1 MKTRAIKLLERLLNS
16 TLPIS
21 TKQLSEEYKVSER
34 TIKNDIDEI
43 NDSFLLEYEF
53 PLIENIRTKGVILKT
68 DKSDKAT
75 ILDKLNA
82 ESKENFFTRDER
94 LKELFLSIIFSKDK
108 VFLNKK
114 REEYKVSKSTIDDD
128 IKVLRQLL
136 DEVNL
141 KIVSHPKKGLRIVGD
156 ELTIRSYAYRL
167 CLAYV
172 EKYPSSIQTNTD
184 FIMSNYFLA
193 DDLNRIDGL
202 FSKRIFEND
211 ENIYR
216 ASMLTYTTIWIMRI
230 QQGNFLKNSSDTT
243 HSSSSVEVMNFIDDI
258 IDSYQLDVS
267 LEESSYISSVLESIK
282 QKDSIVTPNW
292 GQIQLFILQMINYVS
307 LQVGIPFGKKEKY
320 LQENLYFH
328 ISNMLV
334 RIKNGVQLINP
345 LKVKIKETYGPIY
358 EAVAIFC
365 KNLET
370 LLDSQISE
378 DEIAFITIHFS
389 TVLSE
394 LRQQED
400 YYFRAVVVCN
410 QGVATSKLL
419 SENLKE
425 YFDVEV
431 LATLSS
437 REIEFIDKLDID
449 LVFSTVDI
457 DYYNKPLMILDP
469 IIQNKTKIEITDFL
483 NKNIHLR
490 KRISKSQ
497 DSTRL
502 FQEILKEVEKSKK
515 IDSDFYD
522 NLKDIFLENGYQVN
536 LREVQP
542 VIRDILKDENIII
555 TEEKF
560 SWEKSIEKVASLL
573 LEKNIITSN
582 YIKAMINSVKEFG
595 PYIVIGPHLALA
607 HARPEDGCNEL
618 GLSLAIFKDSVEFGE
633 EENQQVKVIFCLSA
647 IDSFSHLGIMKDLVN
662 LIRSTD
668 KVEKLSYANSVEE
681 VKEILFSD
689 IKEEN

>member
-1 MKTRAIKLLERLLNS
+1 MKTREIKLLERLLNS

-21 TKQLSEEYKVSER
+21 TSQLSKEYKVSER

-43 NDSFLLEYEF
+43 NDYFLLVNEF
-53 PLIENIRTKGVILKT
+53 PLIENIRSKGVVLYTDKT
-68 DKSDKAT
+68 DKLI
-75 ILDKLNA
+75 ILDKLKT
-82 ESKENFFTRDER
+82 EFKENFFTRDER

-108 VFLNKK
+108 IFLNKK
-114 REEYKVSKSTIDDD
+114 REEFQVSKSTIDDD

-141 KIVSHPKKGLRIVGD
+141 KIVSHPRNGLKIVGD
-156 ELTIRSYAYRL
+156 ESTIRSYTYKL
-167 CLAYV
+167 CLPYI
-172 EKYPSSIQTNTD
+172 EKFPSSIQNNSD

-193 DDLNRIDGL
+193 DDINKIDEL
-202 FSKRIFEND
+202 LSKRIFKND

-216 ASMLTYTTIWIMRI
+216 ASMLTYTIIWILRI
-230 QQGNFLKNSSDTT
+230 HQR
-243 HSSSSVEVMNFIDDI
+243 NFITKTEVANADSSLEVKSFINDI
-258 IDSYQLDVS
+258 IDNYQLAVCT
-267 LEESSYISSVLESIK
+267 EERTYISSILESI
-282 QKDSIVTPNW
+282 QHKDSRVAPDW
-292 GQIQLFILQMINYVS
+292 GQIQLFILQLINYVS
-307 LQVGIPFGKKEKY
+307 SEVEIPFGKKEQY

-328 ISNMLV
+328 ISNMII
-334 RIKNGVQLINP
+334 RIKNGVQFINP
-345 LKVKIKETYGPIY
+345 LKDQIQETYGQIY
-358 EAVAIFC
+358 DAVTIFC
-365 KNLET
+365 KNLEVM
-370 LLDSQISE
+370 LDSHISE

-394 LRQQED
+394 LRQQEN

-457 DYYNKPLMILDP
+457 EYYNKPLMILDP
-469 IIQNKTKIEITDFL
+469 IIQNKNKIEITNFL

-490 KRISKSQ
+490 KRVSKNK

-502 FQEILKEVEKSKK
+502 FQEVLKEVEKSKK
-515 IDSDFYD
+515 IDTDFYD
-522 NLKDIFLENGYQVN
+522 NLKDIFLGNGYQVN

-560 SWEKSIEKVASLL
+560 SWQEAIDKVASPLI
-573 LEKNIITSN
+573 EKNIITRD
-582 YIKAMINSVKEFG
+582 YVRAMINSVEDYG

-618 GLSLAIFKDSVEFGE
+618 GLSLAIFKNPVEFGE
-633 EENQQVKVIFCLSA
+633 EENQKVKVIFCLSA

-681 VKEILFSD
+681 VQKILFSD
-689 IKEEN
+689 VKEEK

>member
-16 TLPIS
+16 SLPIS
-21 TKQLSEEYKVSER
+21 TKQISKEYKVSER

-43 NDSFLLEYEF
+43 NDNFLLKYGF
-53 PLIENIRTKGVILKT
+53 PLIENIRSKGVILNT
-68 DKSDKAT
+68 DKRDRVI
-75 ILDKLNA
+75 ILDKLKI
-82 ESKENFFTRDER
+82 EFKENFLTRDER

-128 IKVLRQLL
+128 IKILRQLL

-141 KIVSHPKKGLRIVGD
+141 KIVSHPKNGLKIMGD
-156 ELTIRSYAYRL
+156 ELTIRSYTYKL
-167 CLAYV
+167 CLAYF
-172 EKYPSSIQTNTD
+172 EKYPNSIQNNTD

-193 DDLNRIDGL
+193 DDLNQVDRL
-202 FSKRIFEND
+202 FSKRIFDND

-216 ASMLTYTTIWIMRI
+216 ASMLTYTVIWVMRM
-230 QQGNFLKNSSDTT
+230 QQGNFLSKSYST
-243 HSSSSVEVMNFIDDI
+243 HDSSSSAVMTFIDDI
-258 IDSYQLDVS
+258 IENYQLDVN
-267 LEESSYISSVLESIK
+267 LEERNYISSVLDSIK
-282 QKDSIVTPNW
+282 HTNSVVTPNW
-292 GQIQLFILQMINYVS
+292 GQIQLFILQLINYVS

-328 ISNMLV
+328 ISNMLI

-345 LKVKIKETYGPIY
+345 LKDKIKETYVPIY
-358 EAVAIFC
+358 EAVEMFC
-365 KNLET
+365 KNLEI
-370 LLDSQISE
+370 LLESQISE

-449 LVFSTVDI
+449 LVFSTVNI

-469 IIQNKTKIEITDFL
+469 IIQDKTKIEITDFL

-497 DSTRL
+497 DNTKL
-502 FQEILKEVEKSKK
+502 FQEILKEVEKSRT
-515 IDSDFYD
+515 IDSDVYN
-522 NLKDIFLENGYQVN
+522 NLKDIFSSNGYQVN

-542 VIRDILKDENIII
+542 VIRDILKMDNIII

-560 SWEKSIEKVASLL
+560 NWEEAIEKVANPLV
-573 LEKNIITSN
+573 EKNIITSD
-582 YIKAMINSVKEFG
+582 YIDAMTNSVKEFG

-618 GLSLAIFKDSVEFGE
+618 GLSLGIFKDPVEFGE

-668 KVEKLSYANSVEE
+668 KVEKLSHANSVEE
-681 VKEILFSD
+681 VNEILFSD
-689 IKEEN
+689 VKEEK